1 MAGVWQLL
9 VAKPGQWRLQV
20 GNARGRAKLRVPAC
34 GGLGRSRAES
44 PPWLGGPGL
53 GALWSGCSSQRCSRT
68 ASSTQAPRVEL
79 PELLDRGV
87 QRAQLEN
94 PAPRPFPSDGVGPRR
109 LALPPQPRGAGPGEN
124 LGSCAGW
131 PAGPEGGAPGPL
143 ARTLQAGA
151 HSRGSEEGG
160 QRGMCVSRFLF
171 CGRAVIKQKEKE
183 NP

>member
-34 GGLGRSRAES
+34 GGLGRSRTES

-79 PELLDRGV
+79 SELLDRGV

-109 LALPPQPRGAGPGEN
+109 LALPPQPRGAGPGKIWAVVPGD
-124 LGSCAGW
+124 LQGRKVARPGRSHAPCR
-131 PAGPEGGAPGPL
+131 PALTA
-143 ARTLQAGA
+143 
-151 HSRGSEEGG
+151 EGG